1 MYIKSI
7 LAGAAMVLAAG
18 VGAASAAD
26 QFTTLAGIAA
36 QPLTVDALET
46 EHVGTFSY
54 LAGVA
59 PTPMDAEEL
68 AGTYGTFAI
77 WVTRSSIADHQH
89 MMPPQTLFPPTGEEI
104 VTVGCGG
111 GLPMAGMVGC

>member
-1 MYIKSI
+1 MHIKSI

-18 VGAASAAD
+18 IGTATAAD
-26 QFTTLAGIAA
+26 QFTTLAGEAA

-46 EHVGTFSY
+46 ENVGTFSY
-54 LAGVA
+54 LAGVV

-68 AGTYGTFAI
+68 AGTYGTFTI
-77 WVTRSSIADHQH
+77 YVFSQGGFDHQH
-89 MMPPQTLFPPTGEEI
+89 MMPPQTNFPPTGTPA

-111 GLPMAGMVGC
+111 PPVDGMGC